1 MTRMIVSVPKEFLD
15 KIDEAAAAEHRSRSE
30 LVREAL
36 REYLEANPAVKSNK
50 RIEAAR
56 IMDRA
61 REKTK
66 GGNVSG
72 SEIVR
77 SWRYRLAK

>member
-1 MTRMIVSVPKEFLD
+1 MTRMIVSVPEEFLK
-15 KIDEAAAAEHRSRSE
+15 KIDQVAAMEHRSRSE

-36 REYLEANPAVKSNK
+36 RKYLETSPEVKTKK

-56 IMDRA
+56 IMDEA
-61 REKTK
+61 RDKTVGSK
-66 GGNVSG
+66 ISG
-72 SEIVR
+72 SEIVH